1 MMLTELMPEAQ
12 LYEADSCDALAQF
25 DGEAFDAV
33 LLDLNMP
40 GAGGLQALELTK
52 AYFPASTVMVVS
64 GEEQPGVI
72 RSVIERGAAGFLP
85 KTANPETMMGALR
98 IVLAGGVYLPAQAI
112 NFGNA
117 VSINRLTERQRAVLR
132 LALKGVPN
140 KLIGRELG
148 LSEGTVKSH
157 LSAAFRLL
165 DVRNRTEALY
175 VVAQSGL
182 RI

>member
-1 MMLTELMPEAQ
+1 MW
-12 LYEADSCDALAQF
+12 
-25 DGEAFDAV
+25 
-33 LLDLNMP
+33 
-40 GAGGLQALELTK
+40 
-52 AYFPASTVMVVS
+52 
-64 GEEQPGVI
+64 VI
-72 RSVIERGAAGFLP
+72 GWVQSRSV
-85 KTANPETMMGALR
+85 M
-98 IVLAGGVYLPAQAI
+98 
-112 NFGNA
+112 